1 MGFIRYIFFIL
12 VFTGS
17 TSIGFL
23 LSKRYGDRVKELK
36 ILSRSIN
43 ILQNKI
49 KFTHKPL
56 AAIFKEISQISQ
68 ESRTSQKLQASQTLR
83 MSQNQKENKISEI
96 FLKASKKL
104 QNQNLEN
111 AWSEAISEEYF
122 SLNLTSEDIELV
134 KSLGNVLGKTDID
147 GQMSEIEQFKILLEN
162 QIKNAEEEKNKNS
175 KMYKSLGTIIGL
187 AIVIILF

>member
-1 MGFIRYIFFIL
+1 MEFFRYVFLIL
-12 VFTGS
+12 ILTGS

-23 LSKRYGDRVKELK
+23 LSKKYINRVCELNS
-36 ILSRSIN
+36 LSNLIN

-56 AAIFKEISQISQ
+56 GEILEEISTIKENINISQI
-68 ESRTSQKLQASQTLR
+68 
-83 MSQNQKENKISEI
+83 
-96 FLKASKKL
+96 FLKSG
-104 QNQNLEN
+104 QNLKEKN
-111 AWSEAISEEYF
+111 FQDSWSEAISEQRFY
-122 SLNLTSEDIELV
+122 LNLKNEDINLI

-147 GQMSEIEQFKILLEN
+147 GQMSEINQFNLQLKV
-162 QIKNAEEEKNKNS
+162 QIKNAEEERNKNA